1 MVEEAISFWSEI
13 QRFENML
20 IADPRSLSFAPLS
33 ELYRK
38 LGLLDDAISVAK
50 KGCDLHPDYPGGFFA
65 LGAACL
71 DKGLK
76 EDARPA
82 LERVVQLNPEHVRA
96 LKLLGQLYVEIGEN
110 LLAKK
115 MLQQVLE
122 QNPEDTESSLL
133 LHSLT
138 MVDEVA
144 LPEVALEEEA
154 AEAEEIA
161 DDEEILEE
169 LEVIEELDE
178 ILEDEPLEPLEL
190 SEASAAEAAE
200 PFGFSDDLAAFEP
213 AAAPES
219 SLNPPRDP
227 HTTATLAELY
237 VSQGFLDK
245 GIAIYQELLATAPEN
260 QGYRLRHAELK
271 VALERQQEEA
281 AGAPAAVSEFASP
294 AEETLEVDEELP
306 AWEEVAAPVKSVGDL
321 AGSAPAAAQ
330 EPAGLA
336 GEFAPLDEEVATP
349 SQPELAPQG
358 AAPAAAEAVPAGAA
372 EAELSRWLENIRR
385 RKDGV

>member
-65 LGAACL
+65 LGSACL
-71 DKGLK
+71 DKGLQ

-122 QNPEDTESSLL
+122 QNPEDAESSLL

-138 MVDEVA
+138 MADEVE
-144 LPEVALEEEA
+144 LPKVALEEEPA
-154 AEAEEIA
+154 CLDEIA
-161 DDEEILEE
+161 GDDEEILEE

-178 ILEDEPLEPLEL
+178 ILDDEPLEPLEL
-190 SEASAAEAAE
+190 SEASAAEPAE
-200 PFGFSDDLAAFEP
+200 LFGFSDNLAAFEP
-213 AAAPES
+213 AAAPGS
-219 SLNPPRDP
+219 TQISPRDP

-245 GIAIYQELLATAPEN
+245 GVAIYQELLAAAPDNE
-260 QGYRLRHAELK
+260 GYRLRHAELTE
-271 VALERQQEEA
+271 AFERQQEEA
-281 AGAPAAVSEFASP
+281 AGAPAAVLEFASP
-294 AEETLEVDEELP
+294 EEDTLEIEELP
-306 AWEEVAAPVKSVGDL
+306 AWEEVGDL
-321 AGSAPAAAQ
+321 AELAPAAAQ

-336 GEFAPLDEEVATP
+336 REFAPLAEEIASTP
-349 SQPELAPQG
+349 QPSELAPQS
-358 AAPAAAEAVPAGAA
+358 APAAAEAVSAGSA